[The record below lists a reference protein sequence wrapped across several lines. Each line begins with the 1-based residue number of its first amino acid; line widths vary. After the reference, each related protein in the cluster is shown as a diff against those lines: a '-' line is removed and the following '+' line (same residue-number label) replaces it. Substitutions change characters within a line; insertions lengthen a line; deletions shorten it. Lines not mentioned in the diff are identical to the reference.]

1 MEAPDASSY
10 DWGRE
15 FLKWVAIATM
25 TVDHIGLVLYPQ
37 YTVLRYVG
45 RLAFPL
51 FAYLLVLGVESTRNL
66 RGYFNRLVLFAFVSQ
81 IPFALANGVQP
92 WEKLNIFFT
101 LALGLVT
108 VYLMDRNSPLIF
120 VPLAASFLP
129 IDYGVYGTATVL
141 FFYLLKKDWRV
152 GAGLFALVNAVLY
165 VIEPNYQP
173 LALLALPLIL
183 LHNSG
188 RLNLGGGGRAHPVF
202 RKYFFYIYYPLHLL
216 ALVVIKTL
224 A

>member
-1 MEAPDASSY
+1 LEAPDAASY

-25 TVDHIGLVLYPQ
+25 TVDHIGLVLYPE
-37 YTVLRYVG
+37 YTVLRFVG

-51 FAYLLVLGVESTRNL
+51 FAYLLVLGVESTRTL
-66 RGYFNRLVLFAFVSQ
+66 RGYFNRLLFFGLVSQ

-101 LALGLVT
+101 LALGLTT
-108 VYLMDRNSPLIF
+108 VYLMEKNSPLIF
-120 VPLAASFLP
+120 IPLAASFLP
-129 IDYGVYGTATVL
+129 VDFGIYGTATIL
-141 FFYLLKKDWRV
+141 FFYLLRKDWRV
-152 GAGLFALVNAVLY
+152 GTGLFALVNAVLY
-165 VIEPNYQP
+165 VIEPSYQP

-183 LHNSG
+183 LHSWG
-188 RLNLGGGGRAHPVF
+188 RLNFGGGGRAHPVF
-202 RKYFFYIYYPLHLL
+202 RKYFFYVYYPLHLL
-216 ALVVIKTL
+216 ALVAIKKL

>member
-1 MEAPDASSY
+1 MEAPESASY

-15 FLKWVAIATM
+15 LLKWLAIITM
-25 TVDHIGLVLYPQ
+25 TLDHIGLVLYPQ

-66 RGYFNRLVLFAFVSQ
+66 RSYFNRLILFAIVSQ

-108 VYLMDRNSPLIF
+108 VYLMDMNSPFIF
-120 VPLAASFLP
+120 IPLAASFLP
-129 IDYGVYGTATVL
+129 VDYGVYGTATVL
-141 FFYLLKKDWRV
+141 FFYLLRRDWKV
-152 GAGLFALVNAVLY
+152 GTSLFVLVNVVLY

-188 RLNLGGGGRAHPVF
+188 GLNLGGSGKAQTVF
-202 RKYFFYIYYPLHLL
+202 KKYFFYVYYPLHLL
-216 ALVVIKTL
+216 VLFVIKTL
-224 A
+224 V

>member
-1 MEAPDASSY
+1 MEAPDAASY

-25 TVDHIGLVLYPQ
+25 TVDHIGLVLYPE
-37 YTVLRYVG
+37 YTVLRFVG

-66 RGYFNRLVLFAFVSQ
+66 RGYFNRLLFFGLVSQ

-101 LALGLVT
+101 LALGLTT
-108 VYLMDRNSPLIF
+108 VYLMEKNSPLIF
-120 VPLAASFLP
+120 IPLAASFLP
-129 IDYGVYGTATVL
+129 VDYGIYGTATIL
-141 FFYLLKKDWRV
+141 FFYLLRKDWRV
-152 GAGLFALVNAVLY
+152 GVGLFALVNAVLY
-165 VIEPNYQP
+165 VIEPSYQP

-183 LHNSG
+183 LHSWG
-188 RLNLGGGGRAHPVF
+188 RLNFGGGGRAHPLF
-202 RKYFFYIYYPLHLL
+202 RKYFFYVYYPLHLL
-216 ALVVIKTL
+216 ALVAIKL

>member
-1 MEAPDASSY
+1 M
-10 DWGRE
+10 GRE
-15 FLKWVAIATM
+15 LLKWVAIATM

-37 YTVLRYVG
+37 YTILRYVG

-66 RGYFNRLVLFAFVSQ
+66 RGYFNRLILFALVSQ

-108 VYLMDRNSPLIF
+108 VYLMDRNSPFIF

-141 FFYLLKKDWRV
+141 FFYLLRRDWRV
-152 GAGLFALVNAVLY
+152 GASLFALVNAVLY
-165 VIEPNYQP
+165 VIEPSYQP

-188 RLNLGGGGRAHPVF
+188 RLNLGGDDRAHPVF
-202 RKYFFYIYYPLHLL
+202 RKYFFYVYYPLHLL
-216 ALVVIKTL
+216 ALVAIKTL
-224 A
+224 T

>member
-1 MEAPDASSY
+1 MEAPDAASY

-15 FLKWVAIATM
+15 FLKWVAITAM
-25 TVDHIGLVLYPQ
+25 TVDHIGLVLYPD
-37 YTVLRYVG
+37 YTVFRFVG

-66 RGYFNRLVLFAFVSQ
+66 RGYFNRLLFFGMVSQ

-101 LALGLVT
+101 LALGLAT
-108 VYLMDRNSPLIF
+108 VYFMEKNSPLIF
-120 VPLAASFLP
+120 IPLAASFLP
-129 IDYGVYGTATVL
+129 VDYGVYGTATIL
-141 FFYLLKKDWRV
+141 FFYILRKDWRV

-165 VIEPNYQP
+165 LIEPSYQP

-183 LHNSG
+183 LHSWG
-188 RLNLGGGGRAHPVF
+188 RLNFGGGDRGHPLF
-202 RKYFFYIYYPLHLL
+202 TKYFFYVYYPLHLL
-216 ALVVIKTL
+216 ALVAIKL
-224 A
+224 V